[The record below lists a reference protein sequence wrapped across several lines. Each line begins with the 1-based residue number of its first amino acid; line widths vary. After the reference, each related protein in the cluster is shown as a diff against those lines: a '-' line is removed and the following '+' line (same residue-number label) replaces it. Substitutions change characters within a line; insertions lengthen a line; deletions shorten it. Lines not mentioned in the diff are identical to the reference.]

1 MRKFQM
7 HKQVVATRSRSVMS
21 SPTKWDDAVWSSSK
35 MTDLRQYTKK
45 FIVEFIHLYKSHPT
59 LWQIKNKDYRDKTK
73 KAAAYEIL
81 IKKCREVE
89 PDCDK
94 DTVVKK
100 INSLRT
106 CYRKEFKK
114 VQRSITAGDAEV
126 YKPKLWYY
134 DLLMFLNDSSALSS
148 DSVFYMDE
156 EATND
161 VSTQL
166 HYAFIVKEK
175 LRRFLEGSVIR

>member
-1 MRKFQM
+1 
-7 HKQVVATRSRSVMS
+7 MS

-134 DLLMFLNDSSALSS
+134 DMLMFLNDSSALSS